1 MSRREEASKLN
12 SENIGP
18 VKRIRPL
25 AQALH
30 VSSLCCV
37 WRCRLAFNGVVT
49 GNLTNAML
57 SLVDTISQNHPLMAG
72 GFRWDCRRL
81 GTKAGRAF

>member
-18 VKRIRPL
+18 VKRIWPL
-25 AQALH
+25 PQALH

-37 WRCRLAFNGVVT
+37 WRCRSCLLTAVVT
-49 GNLTNAML
+49 GSLTNAVL
-57 SLVDTISQNHPLMAG
+57 SLADTISQHHPLMAG
-72 GFRWDCRRL
+72 DAIPMGLSEIR
-81 GTKAGRAF
+81 K